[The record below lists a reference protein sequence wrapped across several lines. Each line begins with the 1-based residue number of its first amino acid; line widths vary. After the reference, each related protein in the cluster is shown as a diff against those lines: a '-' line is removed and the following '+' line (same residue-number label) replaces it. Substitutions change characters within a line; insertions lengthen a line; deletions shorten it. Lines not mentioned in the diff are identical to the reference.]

1 MSQNNIITDLTV
13 DEYDDNDEYSADD
26 FGFIIDAE
34 GELKSV
40 MIPEHLMEDPPEEV
54 IMILKLFGIEDIN
67 MLESRT
73 LH

>member
-1 MSQNNIITDLTV
+1 MSQNNIITDVTV

>member
-13 DEYDDNDEYSADD
+13 EEYDDNDEYSADD